1 MVDRTDDGKGY
12 IHFDLAIPRNNKEVS
27 SSGKF
32 LVKEGTF
39 YSMGRSLFTPDDPIG
54 DLIALLS
61 SDLLPSPSSR
71 LAQDPLEH
79 MCLIDYCNQHTLAHG
94 KTFPL
99 AFSCLD
105 NKPLSPAMDSFAML
119 KYLGNYHY
127 CDSLGNQHSFLVS
140 NKVPTQ
146 YSLVDLCVPILEDI
160 EKQSS
165 SIILVMED
173 MTMRMS

>member
-1 MVDRTDDGKGY
+1 MDKLYGGEGYRSQTGIQSFGVLCLQFIKSTMVDRTDDGKGY

-32 LVKEGTF
+32 SVKEGTF
-39 YSMGRSLFTPDDPIG
+39 YFMGRSPFTPNDPIG

-71 LAQDPLEH
+71 LAQDPLEQ

-99 AFSCLD
+99 AFPYFD
-105 NKPLSPAMDSFAML
+105 NKPLPLLWVPLLST
-119 KYLGNYHY
+119 
-127 CDSLGNQHSFLVS
+127 LGNQC
-140 NKVPTQ
+140 N
-146 YSLVDLCVPILEDI
+146 SLVLTMCLPSILWWI
-160 EKQSS
+160 HVF
-165 SIILVMED
+165 LP
-173 MTMRMS
+173 